1 MRTGRTMIG
10 TGNAELASRSSSLDT
25 LYLTF
30 VSECIYG
37 CFVCGCGI
45 HFDCVYQAVAH
56 WASVTACRMGIIILF
71 QGRLV
76 ALDQIGHDMGR
87 NFAK

>member
-1 MRTGRTMIG
+1 MD
-10 TGNAELASRSSSLDT
+10 ASYVDAVFI
-25 LYLTF
+25 LT
-30 VSECIYG
+30 
-37 CFVCGCGI
+37 
-45 HFDCVYQAVAH
+45 VYQAVAH

-76 ALDQIGHDMGR
+76 ALDQIGHNMGR